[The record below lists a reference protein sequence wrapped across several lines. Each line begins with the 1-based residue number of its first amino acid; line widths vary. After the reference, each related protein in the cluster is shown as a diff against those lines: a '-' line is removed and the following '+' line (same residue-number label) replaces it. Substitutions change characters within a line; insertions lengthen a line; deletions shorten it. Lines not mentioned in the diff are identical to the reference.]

1 MGFAFGVKCVPAY
14 YCWGAV
20 MHGVFFSWEERGK
33 RRGAEGPPAE
43 VGAVYRFDLQ
53 YLPTQDQDRVDGAL
67 HLPAFGPWIT
77 GKVESAAVSA
87 VSAKINNQP
96 TNFSFV
102 RRQHTTPAA
111 GGAWGALLSSPRSV
125 QA

>member
-1 MGFAFGVKCVPAY
+1 
-14 YCWGAV
+14 

-33 RRGAEGPPAE
+33 IRGAEEPPAE

-87 VSAKINNQP
+87 VSATINNQP
-96 TNFSFV
+96 LLLRATPA
-102 RRQHTTPAA
+102 HPPAA
-111 GGAWGALLSSPRSV
+111 GGAWGALLFFASKRASLV
-125 QA
+125 FLV